1 MQGKNEKTKKKLAKK
16 ELKIA
21 NKRQGKLLGI
31 SLTEVHISC
40 VSRLSTEHVNDINN
54 IARNVAQEMMCKNVS
69 RAGRGGIRKNTTQKC
84 IVKNTPLGGK

>member
-1 MQGKNEKTKKKLAKK
+1 MAKK

-21 NKRQGKLLGI
+21 KKRQGKLPNI
-31 SLTEVHISC
+31 SLTEVYISY
-40 VSRLSTEHVNDINN
+40 VSRLSTKHVNDINN